1 MSFNWHCLANQ
12 NIHPH
17 KFEQPNRTLNHETTK
32 DEEYNWKEDL
42 TTIHIEDMIS
52 SKNLSRATYQ
62 HLLESQMNNHQKQ
75 MHRVHS
81 KVLNNQTFSSFKP
94 T

>member
-1 MSFNWHCLANQ
+1 
-12 NIHPH
+12 
-17 KFEQPNRTLNHETTK
+17 
-32 DEEYNWKEDL
+32 
-42 TTIHIEDMIS
+42 
-52 SKNLSRATYQ
+52 
-62 HLLESQMNNHQKQ
+62 MNNHQKQ